1 MLFQGDTKY
10 HTYETLENTFTISEV
25 EEIETPSGWVF
36 AKDLK
41 EQDLICL
48 ESDVVPIKQIKK
60 QAKSII
66 LVV

>member
-10 HTYETLENTFTISEV
+10 HTYESLENTFTISEV
-25 EEIETPSGWVF
+25 EEIETPFGWAF

-60 QAKSII
+60 QAKSIT

>member
-10 HTYETLENTFTISEV
+10 NSHECVDNTFTISEI
-25 EEIETPSGWVF
+25 EEVETPTGWVF
-36 AKDLK
+36 ARDLK

-48 ESDVVPIKQIKK
+48 DSEIVPIKQIQK

-66 LVV
+66 LVI

>member
-10 HTYETLENTFTISEV
+10 HTYESLENIFTISEV
-25 EEIETPSGWVF
+25 EEVETPSGWVF

-48 ESDVVPIKQIKK
+48 ESEVVPIKQIKK
-60 QAKSII
+60 QAKSITLI
-66 LVV
+66 I